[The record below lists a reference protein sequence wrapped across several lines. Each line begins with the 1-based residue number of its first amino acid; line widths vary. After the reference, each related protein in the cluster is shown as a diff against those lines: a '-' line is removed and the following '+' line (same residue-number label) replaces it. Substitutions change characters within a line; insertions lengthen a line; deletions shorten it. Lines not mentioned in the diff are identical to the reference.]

1 MAKVRVLKRQ
11 NNAYLELPPEMLN
24 CDEVELFPLKEG
36 YYLLSV
42 PLGSPEAKPQP
53 KGSETG
59 ERALLKKLL
68 AIRFENRTPAHVGK
82 ALNDEEKIILKEL
95 ERKGLV
101 NVFRGTKYK
110 DGVYNINDRVY
121 AMLSHTEGEAPKSG
135 TRGTQPLAAGGQMDS
150 AGILIRQGY
159 LVISDKNEAK
169 MLSERLAQ
177 EMKNGSVAGV
187 KGFDGRFYIVTRAY
201 LLKAESLIAAALKE
215 NMDAAGI
222 ALATKLEPEGCLAAL
237 RVLAES
243 GEIIEKKRGIFAP
256 V

>member
-1 MAKVRVLKRQ
+1 MARVRVLKRQ
-11 NNAYLELPPEMLN
+11 NNAYLELPPEMASY
-24 CDEVELFPLKEG
+24 DEVELFPLKEG
-36 YYLLSV
+36 YYLLSA
-42 PLGSPEAKPQP
+42 PLGRPEAKPQP
-53 KGSETG
+53 KGDDG

-68 AIRFENRTPAHVGK
+68 AIRFENRTPAYVTK
-82 ALNDEEKIILKEL
+82 ALNDEEKMVLTEL
-95 ERKGLV
+95 ERTGLV

-121 AMLSHTEGEAPKSG
+121 AMLSHAEGETSKAGARSA
-135 TRGTQPLAAGGQMDS
+135 QPAGAGGQMDS

-159 LVISDKNEAK
+159 IVIGDKNEAK

-177 EMKNGSVAGV
+177 EMKNGSIAGV

-201 LLKAESLIAAALKE
+201 LVKAESLIATALKE

-222 ALATKLEPEGCLAAL
+222 AAATKLEPDGCLAAL